1 MNGIWNLSRQEFIFF
16 PALVII
22 SKPLLSSVH
31 NDIWET
37 VATPLGIFI
46 IIRDLK
52 TQKANQGSPVD
63 FCEQRLPGG
72 GYMIFVSAGLQSFA
86 LGLGSE

>member
-37 VATPLGIFI
+37 IATPLGIFI

-52 TQKANQGSPVD
+52 TQKATKEALWISVSEGYLVVD
-63 FCEQRLPGG
+63 T
-72 GYMIFVSAGLQSFA
+72 
-86 LGLGSE
+86 